1 LDVAVN
7 PVFRIGREFG
17 LSLMLRV
24 VSCLLACLLSAGPAL
39 ADWKVAET
47 DNFRVHSA
55 APDKRLIE
63 QAAVLEDFRALL
75 MRMTGHVPVADMPKL
90 DVFMVDDLATAMP
103 WREPAK
109 GMAGFYRADVG
120 RISAV
125 VLDRVGGRQF
135 EINAQ
140 QILLH
145 EFAHHFML
153 AANGPAYPAW
163 YVEGFAEYFSTAEFR
178 PERIEFGKVSPNRA
192 IWLSNTTWLPLER
205 ILAGRPDTANGQS
218 AAMFY
223 AQSWALTHYMY
234 RAPGMREKLIAYL
247 KAFSGGMDPV
257 EAFRL
262 HVDADLVAFQTKLRR
277 YVNGKATY
285 SRFDRP
291 PATPAG
297 VRLKTLP
304 PSAETMLLRLV
315 ALEHG
320 VSAKTGAVALADVR
334 TRSKAMPID
343 PLVKRA
349 LAVAELE
356 HGDPAVAAGLLDA
369 LLAASPQ
376 DPDLL
381 RWRALSARPMARGAS
396 PAVVSEAKRLLARAF
411 ESDPNDWRTLHA
423 YVRLH
428 GPMSRPLPAPV
439 LEVLLRT
446 HELAPQVA
454 EVVLDTAVAL
464 QYAGML
470 REAAIVLQPLA
481 YSPHGGA
488 AADLAGRLLEK
499 ARQGDRLGFMGEV
512 TAARQR
518 RGTELAMIG
527 ADPQSR

>member
-1 LDVAVN
+1 
-7 PVFRIGREFG
+7 
-17 LSLMLRV
+17 LSLLLRLIPWMLGG
-24 VSCLLACLLSAGPAL
+24 LLFAGPAQ

-47 DNFRVHSA
+47 ANFRVHSQ
-55 APDKRLIE
+55 APASRLVE

-75 MRMTGHVPVADMPKL
+75 TRMTGHVPAGGMPRL

-109 GMAGFYRADVG
+109 GMAGFYRADAG

-125 VLDRVGGRQF
+125 VLDRMGGRSF
-135 EINAQ
+135 DISAQ

-178 PERIEFGKVSPNRA
+178 PDRIEYGKVSPNRA
-192 IWLSNTTWLPLER
+192 VWLSNGAWLPLEA
-205 ILAGRPDTANGQS
+205 ILAGKGDAVAGQS

-223 AQSWALTHYMY
+223 AQSWALTHYLY
-234 RAPGMREKLIAYL
+234 RAPGMRDKLVAYL

-257 EAFRL
+257 DAFRL
-262 HVDADLVAFQTKLRR
+262 HVDPDLGAFQAKLQR

-297 VRLKTLP
+297 VHVEALP
-304 PSAETMLLRLV
+304 PSAGTMLLRLV

-320 VSAKTGAVALADVR
+320 VAAKTGAVALADVR
-334 TRSKAMPID
+334 DRAGVTPHD
-343 PLVKRA
+343 PLAKRA
-349 LAVAELE
+349 LALAELE
-356 HGDPAVAAGLLDA
+356 LGDPTVAAALLDE
-369 LLAASPQ
+369 LLAAEPQ

-381 RWRALSARPMARGAS
+381 RWRALTSRPMARGAT
-396 PAVVSEAKRLLARAF
+396 PAVVADARRLMLRAL
-411 ESDPNDWRTLHA
+411 ESDPDDWRALHA

-428 GPMSRPLPAPV
+428 GPMTRPLPPAV
-439 LEVLLRT
+439 LQKLLRT
-446 HELAPQVA
+446 HELAPQVS

-464 QYAGML
+464 HHAGMM
-470 REAAIVLQPLA
+470 REVAAVLQPLA

-488 AADLAGRLLEK
+488 AAELAARLLDR
-499 ARQGDRLGFMGEV
+499 AQAGDRVGFMGEV
-512 TAARQR
+512 LAARLR

-527 ADPQSR
+527 VADDQPR